1 MAVNPKQLMQM
12 ADRLRIF
19 KEQHPR
25 VLEFISAVGRS
36 SLQPGV
42 ILELKVTETDG
53 RTSVTNMRLTPE
65 DIETIEI
72 IKSLKGGKYSAVFV

>member
-36 SLQPGV
+36 SLQPGA

-72 IKSLKGGKYSAVFV
+72 IKSLKGGK

>member
-1 MAVNPKQLMQM
+1 MALNPMQLMQM

-19 KEQHPR
+19 REQHPR
-25 VLEFISAVGRS
+25 VIEFISAVGRN

-42 ILELKVTETDG
+42 ILELKVTDTEG
-53 RTSVTNMRLTPE
+53 CTSVTNMRLTPE

-72 IKSLKGGKYSAVFV
+72 IKSLKGSK

>member
-25 VLEFISAVGRS
+25 VLEFISAVCRS

-72 IKSLKGGKYSAVFV
+72 IKKLIFG

>member
-1 MAVNPKQLMQM
+1 MALNPMQLMQM

-19 KEQHPR
+19 REQHPR
-25 VLEFISAVGRS
+25 VIDFIVIDFIGAVGRS

-42 ILELKVTETDG
+42 ILELKVTDTEG
-53 RTSVTNMRLTPE
+53 NTSVTNMRLTPE

-72 IKSLKGGKYSAVFV
+72 IKSLKGSK

>member
-19 KEQHPR
+19 REQHPR
-25 VLEFISAVGRS
+25 VREFISAVGRS

-72 IKSLKGGKYSAVFV
+72 IKSLKGGK